1 MAVKWTFLGFD
12 LHVTYTLPVPPGGTP
27 VKERVQIAN
36 NIPTYAAALAQ
47 QQAARV
53 MLEDIGRHLTD
64 VGSPMEGWAPFS
76 YGTTLVPDYLKTEV
90 PD

>member
-12 LHVTYTLPVPPGGTP
+12 VYVTYTLPVPPGGTAI
-27 VKERVQIAN
+27 KERVKVAD

-47 QQAARV
+47 QNAARV
-53 MLEDIGRHLTD
+53 MLEDIGRSLTD
-64 VGSPMEGWAPFS
+64 VGSPMEGWAPFA
-76 YGTTLVPDYLKTEV
+76 YGTTLVPDYLKTDV